1 MLDTYLVRIRQGRSQ
16 NVTRHTVRA
25 YDASDALIKIGHDVA
40 SGNSIA
46 SISID
51 NGLTR
56 TQQDVLDRLRQPRA
70 GVVPY
75 GVSLRG
81 WPFGAKLFSAHPA
94 VISALVNK
102 GYARYVAPSPCG
114 TTYAHYILRQDND

>member
-1 MLDTYLVRIRQGRSQ
+1 MLDTFVVRVRLGRSQ
-16 NVTRHTVRA
+16 NVQRFTTRA
-25 YDASDALIKIGHDVA
+25 YDASDALIRIGHDYA

-70 GVVPY
+70 GVVEY
-75 GVSLRG
+75 GVSTRG
-81 WPFGAKLFSAHPA
+81 WAFGAKLFSAHPA
-94 VISALVNK
+94 VIAALVNK
-102 GYARYVAPSPCG
+102 GYARRVEASPSG
-114 TTYAHYILRQDND
+114 ETYAHYILRQDND